1 MTATITSLLKRLD
14 KLDYTAKEPDLIE
27 LAIAK
32 LSDKDLELLH
42 EHTALRESGFDE
54 GQTAQMMGKRYN
66 EALKAAARFQKWYD
80 KLDARTDKQER
91 AICPQGRTRTFISSV
106 LDDTFLR

>member
-1 MTATITSLLKRLD
+1 MTATIASLQKRLD
-14 KLDYTAKEPDLIE
+14 KLDNTAKDPDLIE

-54 GQTAQMMGKRYN
+54 GQTAQMMGDRYH
-66 EALKAAARFQKWYD
+66 ETQKAVAHFQKEYA
-80 KLDARTDKQER
+80 DAWKNF
-91 AICPQGRTRTFISSV
+91 GRT
-106 LDDTFLR
+106 LGNAQKLY

>member
-42 EHTALRESGFDE
+42 EHTALREAGFDE
-54 GQTAQMMGKRYN
+54 EQTAQMMGDRYAD
-66 EALKAAARFQKWYD
+66 ALEAAAHFQKKYADTMD
-80 KLDARTDKQER
+80 KIKMK
-91 AICPQGRTRTFISSV
+91 TRKLQKYHEKKAS
-106 LDDTFLR
+106 L

>member
-1 MTATITSLLKRLD
+1 MTATIASLQKRLD
-14 KLDYTAKEPDLIE
+14 KLDNTAKEPDLIE

-54 GQTAQMMGKRYN
+54 EQNAQMMGDRYADAQ
-66 EALKAAARFQKWYD
+66 EAAAHFQKNMQYLETERTYRTMQFL
-80 KLDARTDKQER
+80 KLNVEKV
-91 AICPQGRTRTFISSV
+91 I
-106 LDDTFLR
+106 